1 MINWARL
8 RQRDTRPL
16 FQIIRYGIVGVSA
29 TLIDFTIFAILSQ
42 WVLPAID
49 SELGNQVRA
58 DRSTINSAI
67 AFFIANIY
75 TYVINQKYVFVPG
88 RHRPLVEFLIFV
100 GVSALSLLL
109 GLWVMR
115 YLINVYSVPTY
126 PAKGVAIA
134 VSILINYVCRRF
146 LVFKT

>member
-1 MINWARL
+1 MDWARL
-8 RQRDTRPL
+8 RERDTRPI

-29 TLIDFTIFAILSQ
+29 TLLDIAIFAALSQ

-49 SELGNQVRA
+49 SDLGDSVRA
-58 DRSTINSAI
+58 DRSTVNSAI
-67 AFFIANIY
+67 AFFIANVY
-75 TYVINQKYVFVPG
+75 TYFVNKHCVFVPG
-88 RHRPLVEFLIFV
+88 RYRPAIEFAIFV
-100 GVSALSLLL
+100 GVSAISLLL

-115 YLINVYSVPTY
+115 YLINEHAMATY

>member
-1 MINWARL
+1 MIDWKRL
-8 RQRDTRPL
+8 RERDTRP
-16 FQIIRYGIVGVSA
+16 FYQILRYGLVGLSA
-29 TLIDFTIFAILSQ
+29 TLIDLLIFAGLSHLI
-42 WVLPAID
+42 LPAIAHDLGD
-49 SELGNQVRA
+49 SVRA

-67 AFFIANIY
+67 AFFIANLY

-88 RHRPLVEFLIFV
+88 RHRPGVEFIIFV
-100 GVSALSLLL
+100 TVSAVSLLL

-115 YLINVYSVPTY
+115 RLINGYSADTY
-126 PAKGVAIA
+126 SAKLVAIG

>member
-1 MINWARL
+1 MIDWARL
-8 RQRDTRPL
+8 RERDTRPF

-29 TLIDFTIFAILSQ
+29 TLIDLAIFAILSQ

-58 DRSTINSAI
+58 DRSTVNSAI

>member
-1 MINWARL
+1 MIDWARL
-8 RQRDTRPL
+8 RHRDTRPV

-29 TLIDFTIFAILSQ
+29 TLIDVAIFAILSQ
-42 WVLPAID
+42 WVLPAVD

-67 AFFIANIY
+67 AFFVANIY
-75 TYVINQKYVFVPG
+75 TYIINYKYVFVPG
-88 RHRPLVEFLIFV
+88 RHRPLLEFLIFV

-115 YLINVYSVPTY
+115 HLINAHSVPTY

-134 VSILINYVCRRF
+134 VSILFNYVCRRY